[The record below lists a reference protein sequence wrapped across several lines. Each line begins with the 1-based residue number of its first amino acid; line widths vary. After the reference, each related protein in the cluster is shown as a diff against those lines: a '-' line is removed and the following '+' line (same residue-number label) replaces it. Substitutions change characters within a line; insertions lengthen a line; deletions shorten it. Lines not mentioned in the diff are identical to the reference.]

1 MRDFLLQAKAI
12 SDGTRVRILKL
23 LENHELCVCQIMATL
38 DLGQS
43 TVSKHLGILKNAGL
57 IESRKKATWT
67 FYRLSDKT
75 IHTYNPDFLELI
87 NHSLSDDPPIRND
100 RRKLK
105 EILKKDIKTI
115 CATGKNT

>member
-12 SDGTRVRILKL
+12 SDETRLRIMKL
-23 LENHELCVCQIMATL
+23 LEDHELCVCQIMATL

-43 TVSKHLGILKNAGL
+43 TASKHLGILKNAGL

-75 IHTYNPDFLELI
+75 IHTYNLDFLDLI
-87 NHSLSDDPPIRND
+87 SHSLSNDPPVRTD
-100 RRKLK
+100 RRRLK
-105 EILKKDIKTI
+105 EILKKDIRTI
-115 CATGKNT
+115 CRTGKST